1 MPVTSSAYQ
10 KKAMCMR
17 YTPKLPPAK
26 VERILSLRWVENTRS
41 HRTCLAKTNTDTDM
55 EREEGQAVHRA
66 TENNTLTTGVPLKKS
81 WTDSTPG
88 GWQQTRQHRHRS
100 RPGRRSPPQGAREPV
115 HSRKKW
121 PLRRRRTATTHT
133 SHRTPSECPV
143 LSTPA
148 RCKTTPSHTGF
159 SHHTI
164 RQQRPTAESATSRIK
179 SK

>member
-1 MPVTSSAYQ
+1 
-10 KKAMCMR
+10 MR